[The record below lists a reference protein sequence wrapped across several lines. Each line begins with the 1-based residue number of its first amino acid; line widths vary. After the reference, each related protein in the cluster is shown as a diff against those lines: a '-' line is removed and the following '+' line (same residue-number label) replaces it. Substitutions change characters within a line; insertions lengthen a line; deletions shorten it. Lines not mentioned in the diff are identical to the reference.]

1 MSQIFVR
8 DVIHSDI
15 VIDKKMQE
23 IIDTPEFQRLHRIH
37 QLSCDYMVFPT
48 ATHTRFSHSIGTY
61 HAMKKLIAHFEQ
73 QLKEIGYEVKQEDKT
88 LAYVAALLH
97 DLGHGAYS
105 HAFERIFE
113 IQAHEQWTVDIISS
127 PDTKIHKKLVE
138 NYGQDFIKKLCD
150 VISKS
155 YKNDKISHIF
165 SIISTLISSQ
175 TDADRMDYLLRD
187 SYFTKVSNGVY
198 DIDRLIKSFGVEE
211 IDGELKI
218 YVNEKYMST
227 LEEYVLARY
236 FMHKEVYQHTT
247 KKHFE
252 DILIMIF
259 KRAKELLEKDK
270 HCIYCDEIL
279 RNIYLNGSIKVE
291 QYLQTDD
298 NYFNYH
304 ILKWSR
310 CEDKILSF
318 LSNCFLNRGK
328 FDVEIRNSKVPKN
341 IQEKFDKLGIK
352 DIENEYFY
360 SKSVR
365 ESNIYV
371 GGKNSILIKKSN
383 TGELCDITQVSLL
396 INDFNKNKMFV
407 DEKLFL
413 SSTLFKYIYNEDL
426 I

>member
-1 MSQIFVR
+1 M
-8 DVIHSDI
+8 
-15 VIDKKMQE
+15 
-23 IIDTPEFQRLHRIH
+23 
-37 QLSCDYMVFPT
+37 
-48 ATHTRFSHSIGTY
+48 
-61 HAMKKLIAHFEQ
+61 
-73 QLKEIGYEVKQEDKT
+73 
-88 LAYVAALLH
+88 
-97 DLGHGAYS
+97 
-105 HAFERIFE
+105 
-113 IQAHEQWTVDIISS
+113 DIISS